1 MERSRDNTL
10 HEKGRITAALT
21 WGCVWQVQEQKDV
34 SVAAIYGVSEW

>member
-34 SVAAIYGVSEW
+34 SVAAIYGAGER